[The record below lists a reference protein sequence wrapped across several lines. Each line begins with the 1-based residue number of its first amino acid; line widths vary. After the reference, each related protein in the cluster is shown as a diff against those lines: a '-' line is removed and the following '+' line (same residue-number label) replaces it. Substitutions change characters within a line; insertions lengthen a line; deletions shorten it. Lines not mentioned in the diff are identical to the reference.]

1 MYHCHKCGRLCQ
13 LHKGKYVPSK
23 ECKCNKGKAMKC
35 SPKRRPNSKSESKG
49 VKIDEWLHKHPTKRK
64 SSRRSSSG
72 GFEVKKKK
80 SPVKARRSN
89 SRKGTRVVARR
100 VTVDKISSGYRYSNP
115 LFDEKK
121 MRASKKKKNKKSKNK
136 NKKSKNKNKK

>member
-1 MYHCHKCGRLCQ
+1 MFHCHKCGRLCQ

-64 SSRRSSSG
+64 SSRGSSRRSSSG
-72 GFEVKKKK
+72 GFEVKKKKK

-121 MRASKKKKNKKSKNK
+121 MRASKKKKKK